1 MTEKSKD
8 ISKEEEAHYNR
19 AFELK
24 NSGKYIESIN
34 EFKKIIDIYG
44 ESSIAVGMIAA
55 LYQSELDDSRN
66 AISYARRSIELSP
79 KSEMASLCLAHC
91 LFELDLHEDM
101 IKEIKRYIN
110 TGGKIDGYNVLFEE
124 NGLTL
129 NDFIT

>member
-1 MTEKSKD
+1 MNKKSKG
-8 ISKEEEAHYNR
+8 ISKEKEAHYNR

-24 NSGKYIESIN
+24 NDSKYLESIN
-34 EFKKIIDIYG
+34 EFKKIIDKYG
-44 ESSIAVGMIAA
+44 ESSIAVGMIATLYEYELNDSINA
-55 LYQSELDDSRN
+55 L
-66 AISYARRSIELSP
+66 SYARRSTELSP